1 MRKGSGYLPF
11 CFICCFGCYLMG
23 CGRVRKVVRD
33 NDFIRVE
40 NDLADESIDNDFSDL
55 DIRGIIEEHTF

>member
-1 MRKGSGYLPF
+1 
-11 CFICCFGCYLMG
+11 MG
-23 CGRVRKVVRD
+23 CRRVQKVVRD
-33 NDFIRVE
+33 NDFIWVE